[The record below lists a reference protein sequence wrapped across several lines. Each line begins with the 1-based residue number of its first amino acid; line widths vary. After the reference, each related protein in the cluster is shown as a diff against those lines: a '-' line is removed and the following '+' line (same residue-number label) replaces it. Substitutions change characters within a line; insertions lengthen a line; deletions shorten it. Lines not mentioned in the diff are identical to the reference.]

1 MSINNTNMKWQFILT
16 TAVASVLIATS
27 VSATPIFDPTVRG
40 CNTRNCSAVVLGG
53 TVNGFLNAPM
63 PWTIQV
69 YAGARECLRLEVTSQ
84 ETDMEMRVV
93 APDGSKTWLSD
104 DSGELPCP
112 LCPVLAIPT
121 RQQSGWYTVHIGE
134 YAGASVQA
142 NFTIAYGRY
151 ARTSPNCTAS
161 ASPAGAAPA
170 STIDKDSH
178 SPAPDPR
185 FAPGR

>member
-1 MSINNTNMKWQFILT
+1 MNIDNARLNWKLLFT
-16 TAVASVLIATS
+16 TAVTSLLFATS
-27 VSATPIFDPTVRG
+27 ASATPIFDPTVRD
-40 CNTRNCSAVVLGG
+40 CTERNCSAVVLGG
-53 TVNGFLNAPM
+53 TVNGFLTAPM

-69 YAGARECLRLEVTSQ
+69 YAGTRECLRVEVTSQ

-93 APDGSKTWLSD
+93 APDGSRTWVSD

-121 RQQSGWYTVHIGE
+121 RQQPGWYTVHVGE
-134 YAGASVQA
+134 FGGASVQA

-151 ARTSPNCTAS
+151 ARSSPNCNAS
-161 ASPAGAAPA
+161 LSPAGAAPA
-170 STIDKDSH
+170 GTVDKNSE
-178 SPAPDPR
+178 SPAPDPK

>member
-1 MSINNTNMKWQFILT
+1 MNIDNCKLGWKLLFT
-16 TAVASVLIATS
+16 TAVASVLLATS
-27 VSATPIFDPTVRG
+27 ATATPIFDPTVRD
-40 CNTRNCSAVVLGG
+40 CETRNCSAVVLGG
-53 TVNGFLNAPM
+53 TANGFLNAPM
-63 PWTIQV
+63 PWTVQV
-69 YAGARECLRLEVTSQ
+69 YAGARECLRLEVISQ
-84 ETDMEMRVV
+84 EADMEMRIV

-121 RQQSGWYTVHIGE
+121 RQQPGWYTVHVGE
-134 YAGASVQA
+134 FGGASVQA

-170 STIDKDSH
+170 RAIDKDGG